1 MIPGLMMTLAAEA
14 AGGVSPETH
23 AEGLGPILEALL
35 PNKEVLIQQVI
46 LFTILAVVLYKFAWK
61 HILHAL
67 EGREGKIKGDLD
79 RAESARKQAETVL
92 ARHEAA
98 MNQAK
103 AEALAILDEGK
114 ADAVRLKEAILTEAR
129 DEAAKV
135 GERGR
140 REIALARDKA
150 IGDLQAQAAALS
162 IAMATKILG
171 REVKVADQDRL
182 LQESLAEFKTQAM
195 N

>member
-1 MIPGLMMTLAAEA
+1 MIPGLMMTLAAAAAEGGSHEA
-14 AGGVSPETH
+14 P
-23 AEGLGPILEALL
+23 AEGLGPILEALI
-35 PNKEVLIQQVI
+35 PNPGVLLQQVI
-46 LFTILAVVLYKFAWK
+46 LFTFLAVVLHRFAWK

-67 EGREGKIKGDLD
+67 ESREGKIKGDLD
-79 RAESARKQAETVL
+79 RAEAARKAAEAVL

-103 AEALAILDEGK
+103 SEALAILEEGK
-114 ADAVRLKEAILTEAR
+114 ADAVRLKEAILAEAR
-129 DEAAKV
+129 EEATKV

-140 REIALARDKA
+140 REIDLARDKA
-150 IGDLQAQAAALS
+150 VGDLQAQAAALS
-162 IAMATKILG
+162 VSMAAKILG

-182 LQESLAEFKTQAM
+182 LQESLTEFKRQAM

>member
-1 MIPGLMMTLAAEA
+1 MIPGAMLTLAAEA
-14 AGGVSPETH
+14 AEGVSHEAH
-23 AEGLGPILEALL
+23 AEGLGPILEALI
-35 PNKEVLIQQVI
+35 PNPGVLLQQVI
-46 LFTILAVVLYKFAWK
+46 LFTILVVVLYQFAWK

-67 EGREGKIKGDLD
+67 EAREGKIKGDLD
-79 RAESARKQAETVL
+79 RAESARKEAEAVL

-103 AEALAILDEGK
+103 AEALAILEEGK
-114 ADAVRLKEAILTEAR
+114 ADAVRLKEAILAEAR

-140 REIALARDKA
+140 REIELARDKA

-171 REVKVADQDRL
+171 REVKVSDQDRL
-182 LQESLAEFKTQAM
+182 LQESLTEFKTQAM